1 MSNLYEGS
9 EIYKGAPGSL
19 VNLEGWS
26 ASGTILIPAGTVTT
40 AIGAVLLQAN
50 FKKAGDYTCQFNLS
64 TILQVGTKQV
74 IARAQAELIWSV
86 EGNSVR
92 RKIEVFDG
100 TAISGT
106 GQAVRI
112 KITDH
117 SLQPAGVAHADLNY
131 LVSVQVAPGTRPTE
145 TAPILLA
152 DTGIFT
158 ATGNP
163 FNVDR
168 AFAIIT
174 ATPIAINIPEDAGV
188 NSWRLDV
195 ANTLTTAIPPV
206 GSELIVTEGDQ
217 SNVFELGRYNYDDL
231 NQWIPLTPGTQR
243 IRISSTYA
251 TSLSG
256 TLKFG
261 IQG

>member
-1 MSNLYEGS
+1 MSKLYEGS
-9 EIYKGAPGSL
+9 EIYKGSPESL
-19 VNLEGWS
+19 ISLEGWS
-26 ASGTILIPAGTVTT
+26 ASGQINIPAGTLTT
-40 AIGAVLLQAN
+40 AIGAVILQAN
-50 FKKAGDYTCQFNLS
+50 FKRAGDYTCQFNLN
-64 TILQVGTKQV
+64 TISQIATKQV
-74 IARAQAELIWSV
+74 IARAQAEVIWSV

-106 GQAVRI
+106 GQAVKI

-117 SLQPAGVAHADLNY
+117 SLQPGGVAHADLNY

-158 ATGNP
+158 STGNP
-163 FNVDR
+163 FNADR
-168 AFAIIT
+168 AFAI
-174 ATPIAINIPEDAGV
+174 TPAVTIAINIPEDAGV

-195 ANTLTTAIPPV
+195 ANTLSAAIPPI
-206 GSELIVTEGDQ
+206 GNELIVIEGDQ
-217 SNVFELGRYNYDDL
+217 SNIFSLGRYNYDDL

-243 IRISSTYA
+243 IKIDSAYA
-251 TSLSG
+251 TALSG